1 MIDQAVQEATAGL
14 GAHQGHY
21 TSGTRRNTLLAF
33 FGLLLLIGAAAA
45 GYAFFTTDPKA
56 TDREGM
62 IVVAVLFAA
71 IGVPFLGISLAQ
83 RGKIVEV
90 YEHGLVRIRGKSV
103 KVTRWDD
110 IGAVWQRITRN
121 YYNGIYTGTTYVY
134 TIQSKNGEKFKITNV
149 YKDVESLGN
158 IIQSE
163 VTKRLLPSMVRAYQ
177 SGQTVS
183 FGKLSLNPQGII
195 YKDRQLPW
203 NEIKDLKIERGF
215 ISVKKEGGRWFNWA
229 SVSAASVP
237 NLFVFL
243 AMTDSIVG
251 IRTGG

>member
-1 MIDQAVQEATAGL
+1 MIDQAIQEATAGL
-14 GAHQGHY
+14 GAHQGRY
-21 TSGTRRNTLLAF
+21 TSSTRRNSLLAF
-33 FGLLLLIGAAAA
+33 FGVLLLIGAAGA

-71 IGVPFLGISLAQ
+71 IGAPLLGIWLAQ

-90 YEHGLVRIRGKSV
+90 YENGLVRLRGKTV

-110 IGAVWQRITRN
+110 IDAVWQQITRN
-121 YYNGIYTGTTYVY
+121 YYNGVYTGTTYVY
-134 TIQSKNGEKFKITNV
+134 TIQTRNGEKFKITNV

-158 IIQSE
+158 IMQSE
-163 VTKRLLPSMVRAYQ
+163 VTKRLLPPMVRAYQ

-183 FGKLSLNPQGII
+183 FGKLSLSPQGLI
-195 YKDRQLPW
+195 YKDKQLAW
-203 NEIKDLKIERGF
+203 NEIKDLKIDRGY
-215 ISVKKEGGRWFNWA
+215 ISVKKEGGRWSNWA

-237 NLFVFL
+237 NLLVFL
-243 AMTDSIVG
+243 AMIDSIVG
-251 IRTGG
+251 IRSGG